1 MSTPAQSVGRS
12 GAVMAA
18 GTLVSRV
25 AGMLRATLLASVIG
39 TTGLAAEAFTVANT
53 LPNSLYLLLAGGTLN
68 AVLVPQI
75 IRARTRPDG
84 GEDFVNRLIT
94 AAIALFVVASVLLT
108 ALSPF
113 LVRLYFETSDE
124 QALRL
129 ATVFAFVCIPQVLF
143 YGLFTIF
150 GQVLNA
156 NGRFAAFTW
165 APLVANLVAIGGLLW
180 FRAESLP
187 LRAAPEAWTPRMIA
201 ILAGT
206 ATLSIALQAAAL
218 VVPLRRLGFRY
229 RPRWGLRGHGF
240 GQVSDVA
247 KWSFGSIVVVQIGYW
262 VTTKVLTRAASEG
275 ERLGVEGAAGIAAFN
290 PAQLLMMLPHGLVT
304 VSLVTALYTQLSEAA
319 SRDDHATVMRHHE
332 QGLRIPAPLLLPV
345 VALVLATVPLVTA
358 TFFFDNPLTDTEA
371 IAAVLVGLFGG
382 IVPLGWVYLN
392 DRVFYAQQQTFWS
405 FRTQLVV
412 TGISVT
418 VALVASTLHPSWTGT
433 VLAFG
438 QTGAY
443 VVGAAV
449 GWVVLRRRHGRIGL
463 RGAASV
469 YLRVGLPAVV
479 TAVVLGLAIR
489 ALFPDFGEERGLGAL
504 LEGTAILGVA
514 GVIQLAV
521 TWGVAH
527 LLGVEEVG
535 RLVAP
540 VGRRVRGLLGRSR
553 TS

>member
-1 MSTPAQSVGRS
+1 MSTTVQSVGRS

-18 GTLVSRV
+18 GTLASRL
-25 AGMLRATLLASVIG
+25 AGMLRTALLAAVIG
-39 TTGLAAEAFTVANT
+39 TSGLAADAFTTANT

-75 IRARTRPDG
+75 IRARTRPDA
-84 GEDFVNRLIT
+84 GEDFVNRLVT
-94 AAIALFVVASVLLT
+94 AAIALFLLATVVLT
-108 ALSPF
+108 VLSPV
-113 LVRLYFETSDE
+113 LVRLYFRTTDE
-124 QALRL
+124 QALQL
-129 ATVFAFVCIPQVLF
+129 ATVFAFVCVPQVLF
-143 YGLFTIF
+143 YGLYTVF

-165 APLVANLVAIGGLLW
+165 APLVANVVAIGGLAW
-180 FRAESLP
+180 FWLAGLPRGAEPGS
-187 LRAAPEAWTPRMIA
+187 WTPQMVA
-201 ILAGT
+201 VLAGT

-229 RPRWGLRGHGF
+229 RPRWGFRGHGF
-240 GQVSDVA
+240 AAVSDVA
-247 KWSFGSIVVVQIGYW
+247 KWSFGSIVVVQVGYW
-262 VTTKVLTRAASEG
+262 VTTNVLTNASD
-275 ERLGVEGAAGIAAFN
+275 EGARRGLEAVAGIAAFN

-319 SRDDHATVMRHHE
+319 SREDHATVMRHHE

-358 TFFFDNPLTDTEA
+358 TFFVGNTLPDTEA

-382 IVPLGWVYLN
+382 VVPLGWVYLN

-405 FRTQLVV
+405 FRTQCVV

-418 VALVASTLHPSWTGT
+418 IALLASTLPPERTAT

-438 QTGAY
+438 QTFAY

-449 GWVVLRRRHGRIGL
+449 GWAVLRRQHGRIGL
-463 RGAASV
+463 RGAGVV
-469 YLRVGLPAVV
+469 YLKVGVPAVV

-489 ALFPDFGEERGLGAL
+489 ALFPDFGVERGVHAL
-504 LEGTAILGVA
+504 VQGSLVLGVA
-514 GVIQLAV
+514 GLVELAV

-527 LLGVEEVG
+527 LLGVREVG
-535 RLVAP
+535 RLVGP
-540 VGRRVRGLLGRSR
+540 VARRVRGLRRPG
-553 TS
+553 

>member
-1 MSTPAQSVGRS
+1 MSPPTPSVGRS

-18 GTLVSRV
+18 GTLASRA
-25 AGMLRATLLASVIG
+25 AGMLRALMLAAVVGAS
-39 TTGLAAEAFTVANT
+39 GLTAEAFTVANT

-84 GEDFVNRLIT
+84 GEDFVNRLVT
-94 AAIALFVVASVLLT
+94 AAIALFVVATLVLTL
-108 ALSPF
+108 AAPL
-113 LVRLYFETSDE
+113 LVRLYFDTTDAA
-124 QALRL
+124 ALRL

-143 YGLFTIF
+143 YGVYTIF

-156 NGRFAAFTW
+156 HGRFAAFTF

-187 LRAAPEAWTPRMIA
+187 LRADPGAWTPRMIA

-206 ATLSIALQAAAL
+206 ATLSIAAQAVAL
-218 VVPLRRLGFRY
+218 VVPLRRMGFRY

-240 GQVSDVA
+240 GAVSDVA
-247 KWSFGSIVVVQIGYW
+247 KWSFGSIVVVQLGYL

-275 ERLGVEGAAGIAAFN
+275 ERLGLESVAGIGAFS
-290 PAQLLMMLPHGLVT
+290 PAQLVMMLPHGLVT

-319 SRDDHATVMRHHE
+319 SREDHATVMHHHE
-332 QGLRIPAPLLLPV
+332 QGMRMPAALLLPV

-358 TFFFDNPLTDTEA
+358 TLFFDNPLTDTRA

-382 IVPLGWVYLN
+382 VVPLGWVYLN

-405 FRTQLVV
+405 FRTQCVV
-412 TGISVT
+412 TGVATT
-418 VALVASTLHPSWTGT
+418 VALVAATLPPQRTAT

-438 QTGAY
+438 QSGAY
-443 VVGAAV
+443 VVGAVV
-449 GWVVLRRRHGRIGL
+449 GWLVLRRQHGRTGL

-469 YLRVGLPAVV
+469 YLRVGVPAVV

-489 ALFPDFGEERGLGAL
+489 ALFPDLGVERGLDGAL
-504 LEGTAILGVA
+504 PGLLVLGAA
-514 GVIQLAV
+514 GVVQLAV

-527 LLGVEEVG
+527 LLGVREVA
-535 RLVAP
+535 RLLGP
-540 VGRRVRGLLGRSR
+540 VLRRVRRR
-553 TS
+553 RPA

>member
-1 MSTPAQSVGRS
+1 MSAPVQSVGRS

-25 AGMLRATLLASVIG
+25 AGLLRAVLLTAVIG
-39 TTGLAAEAFTVANT
+39 STGLAAEAFTVANT

-75 IRARTRPDG
+75 IRARTRPDA

-94 AAIALFVVASVLLT
+94 AAIALFVVATVVLT
-108 ALSPF
+108 VLSPV
-113 LVRLYFETSDE
+113 LVRVYFDTTDE
-124 QALRL
+124 DALRL
-129 ATVFAFVCIPQVLF
+129 ATVFAFVCVPQVLF
-143 YGLFTIF
+143 YGLYTIF

-156 NGRFAAFTW
+156 NGRFAAFTF
-165 APLVANLVAIGGLLW
+165 APLVANLVAIAGLLW
-180 FRAESLP
+180 FSAAGNPE
-187 LRAAPEAWTPRMIA
+187 RAAPGDWTPEMIG

-206 ATLSIALQAAAL
+206 ATLSIAMQAAAL
-218 VVPLRRLGFRY
+218 VVPLRRMGFRY
-229 RPRWGLRGHGF
+229 RPRFGLRGHGF
-240 GQVSDVA
+240 GAVSDVA
-247 KWSFGSIVVVQIGYW
+247 KWSFGSIVVVQLGFW
-262 VTTKVLTRAASEG
+262 VTTKVLTNAAD
-275 ERLGVEGAAGIAAFN
+275 EGARQGLPTAGIAAFS

-319 SRDDHATVMRHHE
+319 SRGDDATVMRQHE

-358 TFFFDNPLTDTEA
+358 TLFFRSPLSETEA

-405 FRTQLVV
+405 FRTQCIV
-412 TGISVT
+412 TGISVSI
-418 VALVASTLHPSWTGT
+418 ALVASTLSPGRTAT

-438 QTGAY
+438 QTFAY
-443 VVGAAV
+443 VVGASV
-449 GWVVLRRRHGRIGL
+449 GWAVLRRQHGRIGL
-463 RGAASV
+463 HGAASV
-469 YLRVGLPAVV
+469 YVKVGVPAVL
-479 TAVVLGLAIR
+479 TAVALGLAIR
-489 ALFPDFGEERGLGAL
+489 ALFPDFGVDRGIGALVLGA
-504 LEGTAILGVA
+504 AVLGVA
-514 GVIQLAV
+514 GLVELAV

-535 RLVAP
+535 RLLAP
-540 VGRRVRGLLGRSR
+540 VGRRMRALGRR
-553 TS
+553 

>member
-1 MSTPAQSVGRS
+1 MSSSVQSVGRS

-25 AGMLRATLLASVIG
+25 AGLLRAVLLTAVIG
-39 TTGLAAEAFTVANT
+39 STGLAAEAFTVANT

-75 IRARTRPDG
+75 IRARTRPDA

-94 AAIALFVVASVLLT
+94 AAIALFVVATVVLTL
-108 ALSPF
+108 LSPV
-113 LVRLYFETSDE
+113 LVRLYFDTTSE
-124 QALRL
+124 EALRL
-129 ATVFAFVCIPQVLF
+129 ATVFAFVCVPQILF
-143 YGLFTIF
+143 YGLYTIF

-156 NGRFAAFTW
+156 NGRFAAFTF
-165 APLVANLVAIGGLLW
+165 APLVANVVAIGGLLW
-180 FRAESLP
+180 FSAAGNPS
-187 LRAAPEAWTPRMIA
+187 RAAPGEWTPSMIG

-206 ATLSIALQAAAL
+206 ATLSIAMQAAAL
-218 VVPLRRLGFRY
+218 VVPLRRMGFRY

-240 GQVSDVA
+240 GAVSDVA
-247 KWSFGSIVVVQIGYW
+247 KWSFGSIVVVQIGFW
-262 VTTKVLTRAASEG
+262 VTTKVLTNAAD
-275 ERLGVEGAAGIAAFN
+275 EGARQGLSTAGIAAFN

-319 SRDDHATVMRHHE
+319 SRGDDAAVMRQHE

-358 TFFFDNPLTDTEA
+358 TLFFRSPLSETEA

-405 FRTQLVV
+405 FRTQCIV
-412 TGISVT
+412 TGISVSI
-418 VALVASTLHPSWTGT
+418 ALLASTLSPGRTAT

-438 QTGAY
+438 QTFAY
-443 VVGAAV
+443 VVGACV
-449 GWVVLRRRHGRIGL
+449 GWAVLRRQHGRIGL
-463 RGAASV
+463 RGASSV
-469 YLRVGLPAVV
+469 YLKVGVPAVV

-489 ALFPDFGEERGLGAL
+489 GLFPDLGEDRGVH
-504 LEGTAILGVA
+504 AIVQGGLVLGVA
-514 GVIQLAV
+514 GLVELTV

-535 RLVAP
+535 RFLSP
-540 VGRRVRGLLGRSR
+540 VLRRVRALGRR
-553 TS
+553 

>member
-1 MSTPAQSVGRS
+1 MSPPAQSIGRS

-18 GTLVSRV
+18 GTLASRV
-25 AGMLRATLLASVIG
+25 AGMLRASLLASVIG
-39 TTGLAAEAFTVANT
+39 ASGLAAEAFTVANT

-75 IRARTRPDG
+75 IRARTRPDA
-84 GEDFVNRLIT
+84 GEDFVNRLLT
-94 AAIALFVVASVLLT
+94 AAIALFVLSSVVLT
-108 ALSPF
+108 ALAPL
-113 LVRLYFETSDE
+113 LVRLYFDTGDA
-124 QALRL
+124 QALQL
-129 ATVFAFVCIPQVLF
+129 ATVFAFICIPQVLF
-143 YGLFTIF
+143 YGLYTIF

-165 APLVANLVAIGGLLW
+165 APLVANVVAVGGLLW
-180 FRAESLP
+180 FRSEGLP
-187 LRAAPEAWTPRMIA
+187 LRADPGAWTPRMIG

-218 VVPLRRLGFRY
+218 VVPLRRMGFRY

-240 GQVSDVA
+240 EGVSDVA
-247 KWSFGSIVVVQIGYW
+247 KWSFGSIVIVQIGYL
-262 VTTKVLTRAASEG
+262 VTTKVLTNAASEADRIG
-275 ERLGVEGAAGIAAFN
+275 LTGAAGIAAFN

-319 SRDDHATVMRHHE
+319 SRGDHATVMRHHE
-332 QGLRIPAPLLLPV
+332 QGLRIPAALLLPV

-382 IVPLGWVYLN
+382 IIPLGWVYLN

-405 FRTQLVV
+405 FRTQFVV
-412 TGISVT
+412 TSISIT
-418 VALVASTLHPSWTGT
+418 VALGAAQLSPAWTGT

-438 QTGAY
+438 QTFAY

-449 GWVVLRRRHGRIGL
+449 GWAVLRRQHGRIGL

-469 YLRVGLPAVV
+469 YLRIGVPAAV
-479 TAVVLGLAIR
+479 TAVALGLAIR
-489 ALFPDFGEERGLGAL
+489 WLFPDFGVDRGVGAL
-504 LEGTAILGVA
+504 VDGAVILGVA
-514 GVIQLAV
+514 GVVQVVV

-527 LLGVEEVG
+527 LLGVREIA
-535 RLVAP
+535 RLLDP
-540 VGRRVRGLLGRSR
+540 LTRRVRGLRR
-553 TS
+553 R